1 MPESAPPLSAPAIQ
15 RGGFIRN
22 KAAVVGIGETTY
34 SKASGRTE
42 LALAC
47 SAIKTALDDAGLTV
61 GDVDGVVRF
70 EMDAIDDVALTQHLG
85 LKNLRWMSETGY
97 GGTGANAAIAHAAL
111 AVASGMATTVVCY
124 RALNERSGV
133 RYGQAATWMS
143 DVAGGFAAF
152 QMPWGLLTPAQA
164 FAMFARRHMIA
175 YGTTSE
181 QFGAVSVAT
190 RHHAT
195 LNPRAMMRKPITL
208 EDHQASRMITD
219 PLRLLDCCIES
230 DGACAVVV
238 TSAERAR
245 SLRQPP
251 ALIAGGAQASGPKAQ
266 GIVFRETLDVAES
279 IHAAKDLYAS
289 AGLGP
294 EDVDAVMIYDH
305 FSPFVL
311 FSLEAFGFCPIG
323 EGGPFVAD
331 GHTRVGG
338 ALPVNTH
345 GGSLSEA
352 YIHGLNHVVEA
363 VRQIRGVSTAQVP
376 DAEVVLSCSSVAQLA
391 SAVMLT
397 RA

>member
-1 MPESAPPLSAPAIQ
+1 MS
-15 RGGFIRN
+15 IRYR
-22 KAAVVGIGETTY
+22 AAVVGIGETDY
-34 SKASGRTE
+34 SKKSGRTE

-47 SAIKTALDDAGLTV
+47 AAINTALADAGLSV
-61 GDVDGVVRF
+61 DDVDGVVRF

-85 LKNLRWMSETGY
+85 LKNLRYMGLTGY
-97 GGTGANAAIAHAAL
+97 GGTGANAAIVHAAAAISAGL
-111 AVASGMATTVVCY
+111 ASTVVCY

-133 RYGQAATWMS
+133 RYGQAATWMR
-143 DVAGGFAAF
+143 DAVGGFAAF

-164 FAMFARRHMIA
+164 FAMFAQRHMSE

-195 LNPRAMMRKPITL
+195 LNPRAMMTKPITL
-208 EDHQASRMITD
+208 EDHQSSRMITS

-238 TSAERAR
+238 TSTERAR
-245 SLRQPP
+245 DLKQKP
-251 ALIAGGAQASGPKAQ
+251 AMIAGGAQASGSRAQ
-266 GIVFRETLDVAES
+266 GIVFRDRLDVAES
-279 IHAAKDLYAS
+279 TFAARDLYAAS
-289 AGLGP
+289 GLGP

-305 FSPFVL
+305 FSPFVI

-323 EGGPFVAD
+323 EGGRFVAD
-331 GHTRVGG
+331 GHTRIGG
-338 ALPVNTH
+338 KLPVNTH

-363 VRQIRGVSTAQVP
+363 TRQIRGQSSAQVEG
-376 DAEVVLSCSSVAQLA
+376 AEVVLSCSSVAQLA

-397 RA
+397 RD

>member
-1 MPESAPPLSAPAIQ
+1 MGNSVNPV
-15 RGGFIRN
+15 RN
-22 KAAVVGIGETTY
+22 KAAIVGIGETDY
-34 SKASGRTE
+34 SKQSGRTE

-47 SAIKTALDDAGLTV
+47 AAIKTALDDAGLTV
-61 GDVDGVVRF
+61 DDVDGVVRF
-70 EMDAIDDVALTQHLG
+70 EMDAIDEVALTQHLG
-85 LKNLRWMSETGY
+85 LKNLRYMSMTGY
-97 GGTGANAAIAHAAL
+97 GGTGANAAVHHAAC
-111 AVASGMATTVVCY
+111 AVAAGLATTVVCY

-133 RYGQAATWMS
+133 RYGQAGTWMREA
-143 DVAGGFAAF
+143 VGGFSAF

-164 FAMFARRHMIA
+164 FALFARRHMIR

-208 EDHQASRMITD
+208 ADHQASRMITN

-230 DGACAVVV
+230 DGACAVIV

-245 SLRQPP
+245 NLRQKPV
-251 ALIAGGAQASGPKAQ
+251 LIAGGAQASGPRAQ
-266 GIVFRETLDVAES
+266 GIVFRDQLDVAES
-279 IHAAKDLYAS
+279 VLAAKDLYA
-289 AGLGP
+289 ACGLGP
-294 EDVDAVMIYDH
+294 GDVDAVMIYDH

-311 FSLEAFGFCPIG
+311 FSLEAFGFCPPG
-323 EGGPFVAD
+323 EAGAFVGD
-331 GHTRVGG
+331 GATRLGG

-363 VRQIRGVSTAQVP
+363 TRQIRGQSTAQVEG
-376 DAEVVLSCSSVAQLA
+376 AEVVLSCSSVAQLA

-397 RA
+397 KD